1 VPLLRLLPLLINGLW
16 PKEYADVLSI
26 PTSPNDSEVLMN
38 AKKPT
43 TGKQTPVH
51 VIRSGETTAA
61 IYLAQSNG
69 GFRYY
74 QFVLGR
80 TWTSMTS
87 RKEAS
92 GNSFFESNEKELVDL
107 IHQASAWIREKL
119 QSGSESESPAPLLN
133 TEE

>member
-1 VPLLRLLPLLINGLW
+1 MSFLRLLPLLINGLW
-16 PKEYADVLSI
+16 PKEHADVFPIS
-26 PTSPNDSEVLMN
+26 TSPNDSEVPMN
-38 AKKPT
+38 TKKPT

-87 RKEAS
+87 GKEAS
-92 GNSFFESNEKELVDL
+92 GSSFYESNEKDLVEL

-119 QSGSESESPAPLLN
+119 QSGSDSKSPAPLLN
-133 TEE
+133 TDE